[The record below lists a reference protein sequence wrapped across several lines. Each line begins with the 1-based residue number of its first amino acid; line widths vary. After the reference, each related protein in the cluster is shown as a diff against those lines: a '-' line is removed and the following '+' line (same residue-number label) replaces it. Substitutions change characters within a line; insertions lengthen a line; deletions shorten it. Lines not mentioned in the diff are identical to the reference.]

1 MADGSEGTEYQR
13 KLAHL
18 LADLSNNGN
27 FHAFTVKIQTNWR
40 IDGEFGAVELKYTK
54 EENADK
60 NPTIVKFQ
68 SKHRDRNDKTNTID
82 FHTFFY
88 DKQFAFQKFFSTF
101 IEKFEFADKE
111 EVANFVLVT
120 NIPMEIP
127 MVFEEYLEENF
138 ILNSLKGTESYRI
151 ARTDKNIKFLKRY
164 LLTMEF
170 VKCVFQKTRSKKPSH
185 FERIFSDVFESEKDI
200 LLQEVSN
207 ENGAQ
212 KWEVFDKIMFKKCAT
227 YLRNRGTK
235 LFQIPKQNFWDEV
248 DEKLNGDK
256 NNRTV
261 RGKFWD
267 NLAAIPRAQN
277 EATTSEKLK
286 ELIGNFLDNF
296 IISTKLTPDS
306 IDDYFQK
313 NFSEHRY
320 VLVFHYLKK
329 YFKKKEYICSK
340 ESYNNDCLTCRWGE
354 IIFSGKPM

>member
-18 LADLSNNGN
+18 LADLSNN
-27 FHAFTVKIQTNWR
+27 FHDFTVKIETNWR
-40 IDGEFGAVELKYTK
+40 IDGEFGAVGLKYTK
-54 EENADK
+54 EEKDK

-68 SKHRDRNDKTNTID
+68 SKHRDRNDKTNTINI
-82 FHTFFY
+82 HRFFY

-101 IEKFEFADKE
+101 IEKFEYADKE

-120 NIPMEIP
+120 NIPMEVS
-127 MVFEEYLEENF
+127 MGFEKYLDENF
-138 ILNSLKGTESYRI
+138 ILNRLNGTESYQI
-151 ARTDKNIKFLKRY
+151 ERTDGNIKFLKRY

-170 VKCVFQKTRSKKPSH
+170 VKCVFRKTRSENPSH
-185 FERIFSDVFESEKDI
+185 FERIFSDVFESEKNI
-200 LLQEVSN
+200 LLQKVHV

-212 KWEVFDKIMFKKCAT
+212 KWEVIDKEMFKSCAT

-248 DEKLNGDK
+248 DEKLNGYK

-286 ELIGNFLDNF
+286 ELIGNFLDKF

-313 NFSEHRY
+313 TRRISEHRY
-320 VLVFHYLKK
+320 VLLFHYLKK
-329 YFKKKEYICSK
+329 YFKKKGYICSK